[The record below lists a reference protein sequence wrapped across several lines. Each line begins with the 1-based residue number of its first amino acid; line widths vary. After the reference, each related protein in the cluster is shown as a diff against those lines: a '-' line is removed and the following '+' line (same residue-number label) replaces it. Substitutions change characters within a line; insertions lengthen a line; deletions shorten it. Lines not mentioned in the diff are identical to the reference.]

1 MDKFALTFKAL
12 LQIIDFILFY
22 LNDIEI
28 LTKRIDSLDLYKGP
42 MRNCWITF
50 QLSCNNKKPPE
61 FYSGLVFFC
70 EIFGRLR
77 NEKTTLLGNCYLS
90 VKTFFY

>member
-1 MDKFALTFKAL
+1 MDKFAITFKAL

-42 MRNCWITF
+42 M
-50 QLSCNNKKPPE
+50 L
-61 FYSGLVFFC
+61 
-70 EIFGRLR
+70 
-77 NEKTTLLGNCYLS
+77 
-90 VKTFFY
+90 